1 MHAGQNTAENE
12 ENTINTH
19 HVALMIFF
27 LKTKHADTF
36 HSGTSL
42 SAYSVLWRRVRA
54 HCLEV
59 ETEVGQKSKLK
70 GEGEDR
76 KSKL

>member
-12 ENTINTH
+12 ENTINTL
-19 HVALMIFF
+19 HVALMKFF

-42 SAYSVLWRRVRA
+42 SAYSVL
-54 HCLEV
+54 
-59 ETEVGQKSKLK
+59 
-70 GEGEDR
+70 
-76 KSKL
+76 